1 MTQSTPLYENYPLA
15 TNSKSPQRS
24 GNYPIATSSKSQSP
38 PVPGYH
44 KNIDGRHSP
53 EPATYVNMP
62 SQKSKSSHTQ
72 QLVKQFE
79 ERTSRESKPSNVS
92 KNEHLGHKAKR
103 APLPP
108 VSPEMVAKK
117 YMEPLS
123 NSGSQSGSMTLSG
136 SDEQNKNS
144 DRIRVNG
151 KLSPSREVVLKTDVN
166 SNSLT
171 SLDDM
176 FLLMKQNQARSLK
189 NGHHDNVSKN
199 NVQSTDS
206 TLERSLSEQ
215 SVVITYL

>member
-1 MTQSTPLYENYPLA
+1 
-15 TNSKSPQRS
+15 
-24 GNYPIATSSKSQSP
+24 
-38 PVPGYH
+38 
-44 KNIDGRHSP
+44 
-53 EPATYVNMP
+53 
-62 SQKSKSSHTQ
+62 
-72 QLVKQFE
+72 
-79 ERTSRESKPSNVS
+79 
-92 KNEHLGHKAKR
+92 
-103 APLPP
+103 
-108 VSPEMVAKK
+108 
-117 YMEPLS
+117 
-123 NSGSQSGSMTLSG
+123 MTLSG